1 MSEHPYLKLKDE
13 IIAGIASGAYKPH
26 SKLPSQRDLGDDFGL
41 SHMTVRRAINELIQ
55 EGLIYA
61 RQGSGLFVA
70 EPKRD
75 AELGPLIGFTEDM
88 KLRGMAASSRLLD
101 RRIVS
106 ASTMLATTLR
116 VVVGQPLVFL
126 RRLRFADNEPMGIQS
141 TFLPASL
148 VPGLLDIELENISLY
163 ELLRTRFAVRMV
175 DAQTS
180 ASAELASEEE
190 AELLQLPLPA
200 ALLVTEQVTFIEGG
214 QPIEFAR
221 SLYRG
226 DRYRL
231 QPAPRKPGPR

>member
-1 MSEHPYLKLKDE
+1 
-13 IIAGIASGAYKPH
+13 
-26 SKLPSQRDLGDDFGL
+26 
-41 SHMTVRRAINELIQ
+41 
-55 EGLIYA
+55 
-61 RQGSGLFVA
+61 
-70 EPKRD
+70 
-75 AELGPLIGFTEDM
+75 
-88 KLRGMAASSRLLD
+88 
-101 RRIVS
+101 
-106 ASTMLATTLR
+106 
-116 VVVGQPLVFL
+116 
-126 RRLRFADNEPMGIQS
+126 
-141 TFLPASL
+141 
-148 VPGLLDIELENISLY
+148 
-163 ELLRTRFAVRMV
+163 MV